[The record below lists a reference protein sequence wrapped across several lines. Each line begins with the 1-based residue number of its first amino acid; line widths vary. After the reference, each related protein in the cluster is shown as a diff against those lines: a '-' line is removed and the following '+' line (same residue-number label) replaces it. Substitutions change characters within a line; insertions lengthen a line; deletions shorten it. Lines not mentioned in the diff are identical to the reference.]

1 MDSTSARYSAA
12 GVPARTDFD
21 ETALTFKLKG
31 AQVEAP
37 FFLFGAVHASTR
49 FKKNS
54 EEHDEYHDG
63 TAGLT
68 STASASASASSVA
81 NRILKSPPH
90 DVHLSQIGFSDSASG
105 VFFRS

>member
-31 AQVEAP
+31 AHVEAP

-49 FKKNS
+49 FEKDS

-63 TAGLT
+63 AARLT
-68 STASASASASSVA
+68 TTASASTSSVA

-90 DVHLSQIGFSDSASG
+90 DVH
-105 VFFRS
+105 

>member
-12 GVPARTDFD
+12 GVPVRTDFD

-31 AQVEAP
+31 AHVEAP

-49 FKKNS
+49 FEKNS

-63 TAGLT
+63 AAGLT
-68 STASASASASSVA
+68 STASASAISVA

-90 DVHLSQIGFSDSASG
+90 GVHLSQIGFSDSASG

>member
-12 GVPARTDFD
+12 GVPARTDSD
-21 ETALTFKLKG
+21 ETALILKLKG
-31 AQVEAP
+31 AHVEAP

-49 FKKNS
+49 FEKNS
-54 EEHDEYHDG
+54 EELDEDHDG

-68 STASASASASSVA
+68 STATASASSVA

-90 DVHLSQIGFSDSASG
+90 GVH
-105 VFFRS
+105 

>member
-12 GVPARTDFD
+12 GVPARTDYG
-21 ETALTFKLKG
+21 ETALIFKLKG
-31 AQVEAP
+31 AHVEAP
-37 FFLFGAVHASTR
+37 FFFFGAVHASTR
-49 FKKNS
+49 FEKNS

-68 STASASASASSVA
+68 ATASAFASSVA

-90 DVHLSQIGFSDSASG
+90 GVH
-105 VFFRS
+105 

>member
-21 ETALTFKLKG
+21 ETALILKMKG
-31 AQVEAP
+31 AHVEAP
-37 FFLFGAVHASTR
+37 FFFFGAVHASTR
-49 FKKNS
+49 FEKNS
-54 EEHDEYHDG
+54 AELDGDHDG

-68 STASASASASSVA
+68 STASASASSVA